1 MHALLAAVLL
11 LASPPEARATR
22 KPARDPRTAGLG
34 RSCKRNADCKHGAQR
49 CIQQS
54 DAKGKPIGRSFCVL
68 PCASFESGL
77 PRVTPGAPAT
87 PGKRKP
93 PPPRCP
99 VPLQCRSAGVDV
111 PIDICVRQ

>member
-1 MHALLAAVLL
+1 MHALLAVLL
-11 LASPPEARATR
+11 LAASPEARVTK

-77 PRVTPGAPAT
+77 PRPTPGEPAKSKQKT
-87 PGKRKP
+87 TV
-93 PPPRCP
+93 PPRCP
-99 VPLQCRSAGVDV
+99 VPFQCRSAGAGV